1 MLCIPIIGVQM
12 IMPITRFDAQKIR
25 MLAVLMIK
33 IPRQL
38 LEQRFAEENIDLTML
53 QHHIMTM
60 AQRHQL
66 TIAELSRTFGL
77 DPSTLVPTV
86 DTLVKKGYLR
96 RERDPNDRRRYPLHL
111 TEAGA
116 DLHHH
121 ICDSLADDPLHVALN
136 TLDAADID
144 ALSRIMR
151 QIITVL
157 PDGEE
162 ALTEMDANIVA
173 YNATHDSKSVD
184 E

>member
-1 MLCIPIIGVQM
+1 MTV
-12 IMPITRFDAQKIR
+12 THREAQEIR
-25 MLAVLMIK
+25 MLAVLMLK

-60 AQRHQL
+60 AQRHQP

-77 DPSTLVPTV
+77 DPSTLVSTV

-111 TEAGA
+111 TESGT

-121 ICDSLADDPLHVALN
+121 ICNNLGDDPLHLALQ
-136 TLDAADID
+136 TLDASDVT
-144 ALSRIMR
+144 ALNQILRRIV
-151 QIITVL
+151 TTL
-157 PDGEE
+157 PDGEA
-162 ALTEMDANIVA
+162 ALNELDANIEA
-173 YNATHDSKSVD
+173 YDATKDPKS
-184 E
+184 